1 MTNEDRAILEAY
13 ITPDILEQRKREYK
27 SLKDKVVD
35 RLGDPNRFWDEPISE
50 DRKKELKDW
59 VSMKRKVNPLSE
71 LKNKYKDLDKIND
84 EFNRVFGQ
92 WMSDNP

>member
-1 MTNEDRAILEAY
+1 MLFRSLEAY